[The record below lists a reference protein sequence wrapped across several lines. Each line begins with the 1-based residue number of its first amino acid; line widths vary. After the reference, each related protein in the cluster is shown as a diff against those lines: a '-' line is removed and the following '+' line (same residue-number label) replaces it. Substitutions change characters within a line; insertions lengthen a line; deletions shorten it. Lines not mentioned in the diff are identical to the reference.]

1 MAVAFKGNCALKMS
15 IELILLFCLVLA
27 ALWTV
32 MTVRLI
38 HSIVGLALTSVILS
52 VLMYRLASPLAAV
65 FELSVCAGLIS
76 VIFIITVSF
85 THRVSK
91 EEMPGRRKERLIR
104 FWYLPIIVVC
114 TGLLL
119 MLYLKVS
126 PFEIPAPAGE
136 QNVRDVIWNL
146 RHLDL
151 LGQVVVLLAGAL
163 GVAVLFKEHKK

>member
-1 MAVAFKGNCALKMS
+1 MS

-52 VLMYRLASPLAAV
+52 VLMYRLNSPLAAV

-76 VIFIITVSF
+76 VIFIVTVSF

-91 EEMPGRRKERLIR
+91 EVMPARRKERLIR
-104 FWYLPIIVVC
+104 FWYLPFIVVC

-126 PFEIPAPAGE
+126 QFEIPPPAGE
-136 QNVRDVIWNL
+136 QNVRDVLWNV